1 MSSVNETYFNAP
13 LFDRELAEI
22 TVNIEQ
28 TPFFLNDRGH
38 PTYLASLGSGIH
50 LITESATN
58 AKMTMGNGYVVPSE
72 ISTKITNW
80 GEQTELDFEGQHF
93 EFMPL
98 VATKETAA
106 AFGITLVH
114 AGEAIQIHSNQKLL
128 SEIHYEYGMMAGHY
142 LPYENATS
150 NLNGCKTLTPFVITD
165 LEHHDF
171 PHIFSAT
178 DQDQLPLVISVGRY
192 FPNLGKIYL
201 ADLWVNPGDALY
213 IPAKPKYSNPEFI
226 DLHNNRNAA
235 LACWRGD
242 SNKSTL
248 TTHSL
253 LDTNGHFYW
262 YWNRRPTIHP
272 LIYAPTSKNE

>member
-1 MSSVNETYFNAP
+1 MSLVKETYFNAP

-22 TVNIEQ
+22 TVDIEQ
-28 TPFFLNDRGH
+28 TPFFLNDHGH
-38 PTYLASLGSGIH
+38 PKYLASLGAGIH

-58 AKMTMGNGYVVPSE
+58 AKVMMGNAYEVPSE
-72 ISTKITNW
+72 ISTKYTKW
-80 GEQTELDFEGQHF
+80 GEQTELEFEGQYF

-106 AFGITLVH
+106 AFGITLVQT
-114 AGEAIQIHSNQKLL
+114 GEAIQIHSNQKVL
-128 SEIHYEYGMMAGHY
+128 SEIHYEYGMMAGHCFAY
-142 LPYENATS
+142 LDGGKPDCS
-150 NLNGCKTLTPFVITD
+150 GKTLFPFVATD

-171 PHIFSAT
+171 PHIFSST

-201 ADLWVNPGDALY
+201 ADLWVNPGDVLY

-253 LDTNGHFYW
+253 LDTHGHFYW
-262 YWNRRPTIHP
+262 YWNRKPTIHP
-272 LIYAPTSKNE
+272 LIYAATSKNE

>member
-1 MSSVNETYFNAP
+1 M
-13 LFDRELAEI
+13 
-22 TVNIEQ
+22 
-28 TPFFLNDRGH
+28 NDRGH
-38 PTYLASLGSGIH
+38 PTYLASLGAGIH
-50 LITESATN
+50 LITESPTN
-58 AKMTMGNGYVVPSE
+58 AKMTMGNHYAVPSE

-80 GEQTELDFEGQHF
+80 GEQTELEFEGQHF

-98 VATKETAA
+98 VASKETAA
-106 AFGITLVH
+106 AFGITLVQ
-114 AGEAIQIHSNQKLL
+114 AGEAIQIHSNQKRL
-128 SEIHYEYGMMAGHY
+128 SEIHYEYGMMAGHCFAY
-142 LPYENATS
+142 LDGGKPDCS
-150 NLNGCKTLTPFVITD
+150 GKTLFPFVATD

-201 ADLWVNPGDALY
+201 ADLWVNPGDVLY

-253 LDTNGHFYW
+253 LDTHGHFYW

>member
-128 SEIHYEYGMMAGHY
+128 SEIHYEYGMMAGHC

-178 DQDQLPLVISVGRY
+178 DQDHLPLVISVGRY

-213 IPAKPKYSNPEFI
+213 IPAKPKYLNPEFI

>member
-13 LFDRELAEI
+13 LFDRELTEI
-22 TVNIEQ
+22 TVDIEQ
-28 TPFFLNDRGH
+28 TPFFLNNRGH
-38 PTYLASLGSGIH
+38 PTYLASLGAGIH

-58 AKMTMGNGYVVPSE
+58 AKMTMGNPYAVPSE
-72 ISTKITNW
+72 ISTITTDW
-80 GEQTELDFEGQHF
+80 GEQTELDFEEQHF

-114 AGEAIQIHSNQKLL
+114 AGEAIQIHSNQKRL
-128 SEIHYEYGMMAGHY
+128 SEIQYEYGMMAGHY

-201 ADLWVNPGDALY
+201 ADLWVNPGDVLY

-253 LDTNGHFYW
+253 LDTHGHFYW

>member
-13 LFDRELAEI
+13 LFDRELTEI

-38 PTYLASLGSGIH
+38 PTYLASLEAGIH

-58 AKMTMGNGYVVPSE
+58 AKMTMGNPYDVPSE

-80 GEQTELDFEGQHF
+80 GEQTELEFEGQHF

-114 AGEAIQIHSNQKLL
+114 AGEAIQIHSNQKRL

-150 NLNGCKTLTPFVITD
+150 NLNGCKTLTPFIITD

-201 ADLWVNPGDALY
+201 ADLWVNPGDVLY

-253 LDTNGHFYW
+253 LDTHGHFYC

>member
-13 LFDRELAEI
+13 LFDRELTEI

>member
-13 LFDRELAEI
+13 LFDRELTEI
-22 TVNIEQ
+22 AVNIEQ
-28 TPFFLNDRGH
+28 TPFFLNDRGD
-38 PTYLASLGSGIH
+38 PTYLASLGAGIH

-58 AKMTMGNGYVVPSE
+58 AKMTMGNVYAVPSE

-80 GEQTELDFEGQHF
+80 GEQTELEFEGQHF

-98 VATKETAA
+98 MASKENAA
-106 AFGITLVH
+106 AFGITLVQ
-114 AGEAIQIHSNQKLL
+114 AGEAIQIYSNQKRL
-128 SEIHYEYGMMAGHY
+128 SEIHYEYGMMAGHCFAY
-142 LPYENATS
+142 IDGGKPDCS
-150 NLNGCKTLTPFVITD
+150 GKTLFPFVATD

-201 ADLWVNPGDALY
+201 ADLWVNPGDVLY

-253 LDTNGHFYW
+253 LDTHGYFYW
-262 YWNRRPTIHP
+262 YWNRRLTIHP
-272 LIYAPTSKNE
+272 LIYASTSKNE

>member
-1 MSSVNETYFNAP
+1 MSSVNETYFNPP
-13 LFDRELAEI
+13 LFDRELVEI
-22 TVNIEQ
+22 TVNIEH

-38 PTYLASLGSGIH
+38 PTYLASLGAGID

-58 AKMTMGNGYVVPSE
+58 AKMTMGNAYEVPSE

-106 AFGITLVH
+106 AFGITLIH

-142 LPYENATS
+142 LPYENAKS
-150 NLNGCKTLTPFVITD
+150 KLNGGKTLTPFVITD

>member
-1 MSSVNETYFNAP
+1 MT
-13 LFDRELAEI
+13 EI

-28 TPFFLNDRGH
+28 TPFFLNERGH

-58 AKMTMGNGYVVPSE
+58 AKMTMGNGYEVPSE

-93 EFMPL
+93 EFMPW
-98 VATKETAA
+98 VATEETAA

-114 AGEAIQIHSNQKLL
+114 AGEAIQIHSNQKRL
-128 SEIHYEYGMMAGHY
+128 SEIHYEYGMMAGHCFAY
-142 LPYENATS
+142 LDGGKPDCS
-150 NLNGCKTLTPFVITD
+150 GKTLFPFVATD

-178 DQDQLPLVISVGRY
+178 DQDHLPLVISVGRY

-253 LDTNGHFYW
+253 LDTHGHFYW

>member
-13 LFDRELAEI
+13 LFDRELTEI

-38 PTYLASLGSGIH
+38 PIYLASLGAGIH

-58 AKMTMGNGYVVPSE
+58 AKMTMGNPYDVPSE

-80 GEQTELDFEGQHF
+80 GEQTELEFEGRHF

-98 VATKETAA
+98 VASKETAA
-106 AFGITLVH
+106 AFGITLVQ
-114 AGEAIQIHSNQKLL
+114 AGEAIQIHSNQKRL
-128 SEIHYEYGMMAGHY
+128 SEIHYEYGIMAGHCFAY
-142 LPYENATS
+142 LDGGKPDCS
-150 NLNGCKTLTPFVITD
+150 GKTLFPFVATD

-171 PHIFSAT
+171 PHIFCAT
-178 DQDQLPLVISVGRY
+178 DQDQLPLVISVGRF

-253 LDTNGHFYW
+253 LDTHGYFYW

-272 LIYAPTSKNE
+272 LIYAATSKNE

>member
-13 LFDRELAEI
+13 LFDRELTEI
-22 TVNIEQ
+22 AVNIEQ
-28 TPFFLNDRGH
+28 TPFFLNDRGD
-38 PTYLASLGSGIH
+38 PTYLASLGAGID

-58 AKMTMGNGYVVPSE
+58 AKMTMGSPYDVPSE

-80 GEQTELDFEGQHF
+80 GEQTELEFEGQHF

-98 VATKETAA
+98 VASKETAA
-106 AFGITLVH
+106 AFGITLVQ

-128 SEIHYEYGMMAGHY
+128 SEIHYEYGMMAGHCFAY
-142 LPYENATS
+142 LDGGKPDCS
-150 NLNGCKTLTPFVITD
+150 GKTLFPFVATD

-178 DQDQLPLVISVGRY
+178 DQDHLPLVISVGRY

-253 LDTNGHFYW
+253 LDAHGYFYW

-272 LIYAPTSKNE
+272 LIAPTSKNE